1 MCTILGAAGP
11 INKLSSKRKQEF
23 HEFLSCLFCASEA
36 RGRDAA
42 GFWVWRGDHYVAEKR
57 PYAAED
63 LIQRSVRWKGLRFN
77 PGSLY
82 LLHTRAATDG
92 DPNDNVNNHPHQGT
106 HSVMIHNGMVWN
118 HEALAREQCLDMK
131 SACDSEI
138 LLRLAEA
145 QDTMHDGIK
154 HMFQVIDNAT
164 SSASIATAFVD
175 RRQPDRIYIARNASG
190 PCVLLHSKH
199 FNCTFFVSTDT
210 IFERALQMMY
220 KTKDLAVIEAT
231 KTQTRPMWM
240 YELDDDGNFR
250 EEHHIK
256 LAPVQTTTWRDSG
269 RYNHPNAHMW
279 EQFLDDVDDT
289 DETPEEAEHYIT
301 AAYRNRGYTVD
312 VLGSM
317 TALAVKNKTDQNVQ
331 QLDEMPMDVY
341 DDLRQYLDEKA
352 KEL

>member
-1 MCTILGAAGP
+1 MCTILGCAGP
-11 INKLSSKRKQEF
+11 ISTLSSKRRQEH
-23 HEFLSCLFCASEA
+23 HEFLSCLFCTAEA

-92 DPNDNVNNHPHQGT
+92 DPNDNVNNHPHQGA

-118 HEALAREQCLDMK
+118 HEALAKEQGLDMK
-131 SACDSEI
+131 SECDSEI
-138 LLRLAEA
+138 LLRLMEA
-145 QDTMHDGIK
+145 QETMHDGIK
-154 HMFQVIDNAT
+154 HMFQVIDDAT
-164 SSASIATAFVD
+164 SSASIATAVID
-175 RRQPDRIYIARNASG
+175 RRKPDRIYIARNSSG
-190 PCVLLHSKH
+190 PCMLYHSKH
-199 FNCTFFVSTDT
+199 FNCTFFVSTDI
-210 IFERALQMMY
+210 IFERALEMMY
-220 KTKDLAVIEAT
+220 KTKDIAVIEAT
-231 KTQTRPMWM
+231 KSPTRPMWM
-240 YELDDDGNFR
+240 YELHKDGSFT

-256 LAPVQTTTWRDSG
+256 LAMPKPIHSRNRFDP
-269 RYNHPNAHMW
+269 HAHMW
-279 EQFLDDVDDT
+279 EGFDNDAKVDV
-289 DETPEEAEHYIT
+289 ETFEEAEHYIT

-317 TALAVKNKTDQNVQ
+317 TALEVKNKQTTTTNNP
-331 QLDEMPMDVY
+331 QLNEMPMDIY
-341 DDLRQYLDEKA
+341 EDLREYLDEKV